1 MEASPVTEFAPT
13 PAGSEAVAGVTT
25 TVRTIAECA
34 NTGNPAAVVAL
45 MTDNFIR
52 DGLGADSRADAESR
66 LSGLERMTIRL
77 LQTPETYADGSA
89 SMTACASA
97 RATIISAFS
106 DLRSLPFSSPSTS
119 FSSANGKFS
128 LPFGAGLASERA
140 VGFFVVVI
148 EIRRAIHFE
157 NDAAGFL

>member
-89 SMTACASA
+89 S
-97 RATIISAFS
+97 IIVVYDGF
-106 DLRSLPFSSPSTS
+106 LNQT
-119 FSSANGKFS
+119 
-128 LPFGAGLASERA
+128 GAVVAERWY
-140 VGFFVVVI
+140 FVVEDGVYKLDHI
-148 EIRRAIHFE
+148 EPAELPPGIS
-157 NDAAGFL
+157 